1 MKTYE
6 FAISHYR
13 ATKTSKDLSTSIE
26 AETIE
31 AVGELGFQWITQNLK
46 SKIQYQWELPSIKQV
61 LTGMQLSVAKPGENC
76 VVSNAIAGLSV
87 TVKHVLAT
95 TKVSTGKV
103 TKKVAKTAA

>member
-1 MKTYE
+1 MKTFD

-13 ATKTSKDLSTSIE
+13 ATKTSKDLSTSIA

-46 SKIQYQWELPSIKQV
+46 SKIQYQWELPTVKQV
-61 LTGMQLSVAKPGENC
+61 LTGMQASLSKPGENC

-87 TVKHVLAT
+87 TVKHVVAT
-95 TKVSTGKV
+95 AKAGTAKVA
-103 TKKVAKTAA
+103 KKVAKTAA

>member
-26 AETIE
+26 GETIE

-46 SKIQYQWELPSIKQV
+46 SKIQYQWELPSLKQV
-61 LTGMQLSVAKPGENC
+61 LTGMQLSETKPGENC

-87 TVKHVLAT
+87 TVKHVVAT
-95 TKVSTGKV
+95 AKVSTAKV
-103 TKKVAKTAA
+103 AKKVAKTAA